1 MKKIVKAV
9 EKIKQEN
16 GGFIGNLAVQGGR
29 SLNGDQASGSFEV
42 KNVSA
47 DPVILRKNRVLMG
60 DEMESAT
67 MAYNMLRTQVYK
79 TMVKNGWNN
88 LGVTSSNKSEGK
100 SLTALNLSLSLARS
114 VQQTVILIDF
124 DLRRPSIHKK
134 LDYEPRAGLSD
145 YYMNGT
151 PLSEIMISPGVDGLV
166 IIPGRES
173 LNNASELLASPKT
186 PLLLNEISRMFPSQ
200 YMVFDLPPVLLVDDV
215 MALSDYIDS
224 TLLVVSEGTSK
235 KEELA
240 QTVELLEATNLIGTV
255 LNNSGESR
263 TSGGYYDYYYGKD

>member
-9 EKIKQEN
+9 EKIKQEH
-16 GGFIGNLAVQGGR
+16 GGFVGNLALKGGR
-29 SLNGDQASGSFEV
+29 SLDGNQAAGNFEV
-42 KNVSA
+42 KNIPT
-47 DPVILRKNRVLMG
+47 DPITLRKNRVLMG
-60 DEMESAT
+60 AEMESAT

-79 TMVKNGWNN
+79 TMVKNGWNSI
-88 LGVTSSNKSEGK
+88 GITSSNKSEGK
-100 SLTALNLSLSLARS
+100 SLTALNLALSLARS
-114 VQQTVILIDF
+114 VQQTVVLVDF
-124 DLRRPSIHKK
+124 DLRRPSVHKK
-134 LDYEPRAGLSD
+134 LDYEPKAGLSD
-145 YYMNGT
+145 YYTNNT
-151 PLSEIMISPGVDGLV
+151 PLSEIIISPGVEGMV

-186 PLLLNEISRMFPSQ
+186 PYLLNELNRMFPSK

-224 TLLVVSEGTSK
+224 MLLVVSEGSSK

-240 QTVELLEATNLIGTV
+240 QTVELLESTNLLGTV